1 VAADGENASAKENA
15 GLPPRSATR
24 HHVVIVDDEVSVAN
38 FLRELLEHSGY
49 DTTVFNDPETALA
62 FLQEHLAEVHLV
74 ITDQTMPRLS
84 GTEFARRIAAL
95 PKPPPVILCTGYG
108 HDPATT
114 DPVDIAAVLAK
125 PFEIPELL
133 REVARHL

>member
-1 VAADGENASAKENA
+1 VATDAESTSARESST
-15 GLPPRSATR
+15 LPPRSATR

-49 DTTVFNDPETALA
+49 DTTVFNDPEAALA
-62 FLQEHLAEVHLV
+62 FLREHVADVHLV

-84 GTEFARRIAAL
+84 GTEFAHLITEL
-95 PKPPPVILCTGYG
+95 PTPPPVILCTGYG
-108 HDPATT
+108 HDTATT
-114 DPVDIAAVLAK
+114 DPLEIAAVLAK

>member
-1 VAADGENASAKENA
+1 M
-15 GLPPRSATR
+15 
-24 HHVVIVDDEVSVAN
+24 IVDDEVSVAN

-49 DTTVFNDPETALA
+49 DTTVFNDPEAALA
-62 FLQEHLAEVHLV
+62 FLHEHVADVHLV

-84 GTEFARRIAAL
+84 GTEFARRIAEL
-95 PKPPPVILCTGYG
+95 PKSPPVILCTRSFGSG
-108 HDPATT
+108 HR